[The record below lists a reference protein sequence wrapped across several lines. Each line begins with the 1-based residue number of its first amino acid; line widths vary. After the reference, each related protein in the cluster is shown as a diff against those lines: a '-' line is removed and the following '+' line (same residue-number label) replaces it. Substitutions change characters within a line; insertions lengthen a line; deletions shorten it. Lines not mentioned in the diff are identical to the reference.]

1 MTYRLS
7 NRLFLENGP
16 AAQAAEARMRGAA
29 AAAFYLAERARLEAA
44 RNVTGADLRVA
55 A

>member
-1 MTYRLS
+1 MTYPLS

-16 AAQAAEARMRGAA
+16 AVQAAATRVRRAA
-29 AAAFYLAERARLEAA
+29 LDAFYIAEKARLEAA
-44 RNVTGADLRVA
+44 RKVTGAELRLA

>member
-1 MTYRLS
+1 MSYRLS

-16 AAQAAEARMRGAA
+16 AVKSAEARAA
-29 AAAFYLAERARLEAA
+29 RAARYEFYLAEKARIEAA
-44 RNVTGADLRVA
+44 RKVTGAELRIA